1 MQYKHFYKPYVAYS
15 KGQKISK
22 AITLLSY
29 LSKNERNHSAL
40 ASGAELRK
48 EFRSLFRRNENKILC
63 FWDFLTFSSF
73 EYFSIFLWCQLTFLT
88 VRTLL
93 LSKECPRWTQV
104 NFLNASW
111 FLSFSISFF
120 ASLLINSFNIQIILG
135 CIGYVWL
142 DFLAVWIFKNLVL
155 EN

>member
-1 MQYKHFYKPYVAYS
+1 MQYKHFYNPYVAYS

-29 LSKNERNHSAL
+29 KNERNHSAL
-40 ASGAELRK
+40 ASRAELRK
-48 EFRSLFRRNENKILC
+48 EFRSLFRKNENKILS

-93 LSKECPRWTQV
+93 LSKECPNSQV
-104 NFLNASW
+104 NSGEF
-111 FLSFSISFF
+111 FECIVISF
-120 ASLLINSFNIQIILG
+120 LLNFFLCITFNQFFQYSNNSWLYRLCLAGFPCG
-135 CIGYVWL
+135 L
-142 DFLAVWIFKNLVL
+142 DF
-155 EN
+155 